1 MTNDSLS
8 CWELGT
14 WTDLNLWCI
23 DTGIF
28 LWWIFFTNITRYA
41 EMARSWPN
49 ACGIC
54 RWKKDAELFAL
65 GKGGYKAAWEGSHW
79 FCHHLLWFVKKSIA
93 VVQKESFMV
102 VGVFLHDLIN
112 LIRQN
117 HQVCLVWRPNLL
129 QREQGLRFRKC
140 MNWSTSY
147 VTSFPTTSL
156 LFYMVF
162 LAEEVKIGVL
172 PLQIGEGP
180 QWSGF
185 FETLPCYSEILTSC
199 CLCHLIFICLYAY
212 IHLMCIDKVVSCK
225 SESQS

>member
-1 MTNDSLS
+1 MPVASVGEKKTRS
-8 CWELGT
+8 CL
-14 WTDLNLWCI
+14 LWGRGAI
-23 DTGIF
+23 
-28 LWWIFFTNITRYA
+28 R
-41 EMARSWPN
+41 R
-49 ACGIC
+49 
-54 RWKKDAELFAL
+54 R
-65 GKGGYKAAWEGSHW
+65 GKGPTDSAIICYGSLKKTLQWYK
-79 FCHHLLWFVKKSIA
+79 KKASWWL
-93 VVQKESFMV
+93 EL
-102 VGVFLHDLIN
+102 FLHDLIN

-129 QREQGLRFRKC
+129 EREQGLRFGKC

-172 PLQIGEGP
+172 PQQIGEGP

-185 FETLPCYSEILTSC
+185 FEALPCYSEILTSC
-199 CLCHLIFICLYAY
+199 CLCNLISICLYAY

-225 SESQS
+225 SESQSFKKNR